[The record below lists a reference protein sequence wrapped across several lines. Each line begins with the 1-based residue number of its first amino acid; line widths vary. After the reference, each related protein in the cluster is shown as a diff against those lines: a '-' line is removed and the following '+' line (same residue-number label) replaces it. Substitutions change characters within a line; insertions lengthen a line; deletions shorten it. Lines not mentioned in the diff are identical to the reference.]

1 MSDNKHCYTGLDECP
16 HKPACVWDC
25 ERLYDQ
31 ATRKIKPYPAVVPDD
46 IEPVSDGWHTVGK
59 LMIGA
64 VLAMIVVCFTLV
76 FFTGVWIWSLLI

>member
-1 MSDNKHCYTGLDECP
+1 MSAAKHCYTGLDECP

-25 ERLYDQ
+25 ERRYDQ

-46 IEPVSDGWHTVGK
+46 IEPISDGWYKVGK

-64 VLAMIVVCFTLV
+64 VLAMIVVFFTLM
-76 FFTGVWIWSLLI
+76 FFTGVYIWSLLI